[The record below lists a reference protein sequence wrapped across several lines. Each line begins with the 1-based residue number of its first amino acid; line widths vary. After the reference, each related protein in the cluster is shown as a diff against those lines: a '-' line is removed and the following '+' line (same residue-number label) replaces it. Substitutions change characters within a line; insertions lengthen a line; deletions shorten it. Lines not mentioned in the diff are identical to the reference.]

1 VVLGKAAGYLL
12 DHGFNYSLVLVIAGS
27 LHVLAFFVILGSV
40 RTLKPLPL
48 KPQYLVS

>member
-1 VVLGKAAGYLL
+1 
-12 DHGFNYSLVLVIAGS
+12 VLVIAGS